1 MRHIIDEVGFV
12 CIESGP
18 VRYDAFSGAPSESS
32 AAEFGTEGITVRAW
46 KPHAT
51 LAKLRSSLNS
61 TPFVASTTVE
71 SRAGTPSA
79 RASLLRRQPTET
91 GKYPARLPDE
101 ARTLMA
107 ESNPLPRANAVLD
120 APGQGCA
127 TLTPLIRAR
136 IREMDSGGI
145 LEVRTD
151 DPTAID
157 NLQAWSRLTGNE
169 LVAVSVDD
177 PRNQRFFIRKK

>member
-1 MRHIIDEVGFV
+1 
-12 CIESGP
+12 
-18 VRYDAFSGAPSESS
+18 
-32 AAEFGTEGITVRAW
+32 
-46 KPHAT
+46 
-51 LAKLRSSLNS
+51 
-61 TPFVASTTVE
+61 
-71 SRAGTPSA
+71 
-79 RASLLRRQPTET
+79 
-91 GKYPARLPDE
+91 
-101 ARTLMA
+101 MA

-120 APGQGCA
+120 ALGQGCA

-136 IREMDSGGI
+136 IREMDSEGI

-177 PRNQRFFIRKK
+177 PKNQRFFIRKK